1 MAGVYADCCHETEST
16 HVARKAFSLAWLEI
30 TRIGK
35 LGIVFE
41 AHTQDA
47 RYFEYLMHA
56 YVNQH
61 EVAERAFNHPCVQL
75 CVHVGVFTYVWYSS

>member
-1 MAGVYADCCHETEST
+1 MPHVSGKSVLAGVYADCCHEFRRQTEST

-35 LGIVFE
+35 LGIMFG

-47 RYFEYLMHA
+47 RFLS
-56 YVNQH
+56 
-61 EVAERAFNHPCVQL
+61 F
-75 CVHVGVFTYVWYSS
+75 